1 VGQLLRE
8 ALSARAVAARYGD
21 EEFCIILRDCH
32 DSTTAHAFAE
42 QRRLKF
48 ESLRIKV
55 RRTDEIL
62 NSIIASFGFASA
74 QPGNTLK
81 TLIPRADDALYQA
94 KRDGRNQVN
103 PTPGNDSRRNSSQCL
118 IENPISLLLNTPRV
132 AESDS

>member
-8 ALSARAVAARYGD
+8 ALSARAAAARYGH

-62 NSIIASFGFASA
+62 NGIIACFGFATA
-74 QPGNTLK
+74 QPGDTLK
-81 TLIPRADDALYQA
+81 TLITRADDALYQA

-103 PTPGNDSRRNSSQCL
+103 PTPGNDSRRNSS
-118 IENPISLLLNTPRV
+118 
-132 AESDS
+132 